1 MKFRLV
7 RVLRAVLAAALVST
21 SAHAVLIRADRE
33 DAEYLE
39 LATRYESA
47 VALPG
52 GEGALIAPRWIL
64 TSANVARAIEAQQPR
79 PRPLLAGKPREIVDI
94 RIQADL
100 ALLQLRDPVDE
111 LEATPI
117 HRLPDETGKTVRIV
131 GHGATG
137 RMGDKA
143 VQVNPARQGRAAINT
158 VDRVGL
164 RTFAVRLK
172 PADDASDLQ
181 GAFAADERGA
191 PAFFETKD
199 GEIFVAGIATLTDDA
214 NNDGIAGNIG
224 DWQIFARVSAYASW
238 IDAAVGES
246 KPVAQVKTL
255 SLSFDDGFD
264 PRTQPEAAA
273 WNARMLRALETG
285 GIKAAFFPAG
295 RFVDS
300 PEGLALVRAWGEAG
314 HAIGNHTYSH
324 ADFDTLTLDACI
336 ADIARGD
343 KLFNAMPRFK
353 PRLRFP
359 YLREGATAEK
369 RDGLRDWLAKNGY
382 AAAPISI
389 MSGDGFYS
397 QRLEQALRTR
407 ADRDVEP
414 FRRAYVRHLVERAA
428 YSDRV
433 ARDTLG
439 RSPAHV
445 MLLHTNLA
453 NAMYLPDVIAAL
465 RSEGWTFVDAETA
478 FADPLYRMQ
487 PKGLPAGGNI
497 VAELA
502 KDAGRTVPPG
512 PEDDYGKATLEAL
525 GY

>member
-1 MKFRLV
+1 MFSRLTGFVAALLLATTAHAILV
-7 RVLRAVLAAALVST
+7 RP
-21 SAHAVLIRADRE
+21 DRE
-33 DAEYLE
+33 DGEYLE

-47 VALPG
+47 VALPV

-64 TSANVARAIEAQQPR
+64 TSANVARALDAQQPR
-79 PRPLLAGKPREIVDI
+79 ARPVIAGKPREIVEV

-100 ALLQLRDPVDE
+100 ALLQLREPVEE
-111 LEATPI
+111 LEPTPI
-117 HRLPDETGKTVRIV
+117 HREADEGGKTVRIV
-131 GHGATG
+131 GHGSTG
-137 RMGDKA
+137 RVGDKGVKA
-143 VQVNPARQGRAAINT
+143 NPARQGRAAINT

-191 PAFFETKD
+191 AAFFETKE
-199 GEIFVAGIATLTDDA
+199 GGIFVAGIATLTDDA

-224 DWQIFARVSAYASW
+224 DWQIFARVSAYAAW
-238 IDAAVGES
+238 IDAATGEG
-246 KPVAQVKTL
+246 KPAVQAKTIAF
-255 SLSFDDGFD
+255 SFDDGFD
-264 PRTQPEAAA
+264 PRTQPEAGV
-273 WNARMLRALETG
+273 WNTRMLRALEAA
-285 GIKAAFFPAG
+285 GIKAALFPAG

-300 PEGLALVRAWGEAG
+300 PDGLALVRAWGEAG
-314 HAIGNHTYSH
+314 HSIGNHTYSH
-324 ADFDTLTLDACI
+324 TDFDTLPLEACI

-343 KLFNAMPRFK
+343 GLLKAMPRFK
-353 PRLRFP
+353 PWLRFP
-359 YLREGATAEK
+359 YLREGATAGK
-369 RDGLRDWLAKNGY
+369 RDGIRDWLAKNSY
-382 AAAPISI
+382 ASAPISV
-389 MSGDGFYS
+389 MTGDGYYS
-397 QRLEQALRTR
+397 QRLEAALRAR
-407 ADRDVEP
+407 ADRDNDP

-428 YSDRV
+428 YSDRL

-453 NAMYLPDVIAAL
+453 NAMFLPDVIAAL
-465 RSEGWTFVDAETA
+465 RAGGWTLVDAETA
-478 FADPLYRMQ
+478 FADPLYRTQ
-487 PKGLPAGGNI
+487 PKGLPAGSNI
-497 VAELA
+497 VVELA